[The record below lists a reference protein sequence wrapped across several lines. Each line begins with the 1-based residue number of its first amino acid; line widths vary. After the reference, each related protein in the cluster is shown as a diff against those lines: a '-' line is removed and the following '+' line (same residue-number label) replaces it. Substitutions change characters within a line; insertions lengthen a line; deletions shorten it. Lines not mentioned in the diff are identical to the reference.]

1 MRNME
6 DELREFF
13 LRCLEA
19 VETDNIDSLPE
30 DLREVAD
37 AIENDTPGEILEY

>member
-1 MRNME
+1 MKE
-6 DELREFF
+6 ELREFF
-13 LRCLEA
+13 HRCIEA
-19 VETDNIDSLPE
+19 VETENIDTLPE